1 MSPTNYLTKRNTIYD
16 IREIDGRTFMKF
28 CENDTIAAI
37 STPIG
42 ESGIGIVR
50 LSGPKTIEIAKK
62 IFRDK
67 KLKIR
72 NIEDFSSYTAHY
84 GLLINPDNEE
94 TIDET
99 ILILMKKPK
108 SYTREDTIEFNC
120 HGGIL
125 PLRKVLEAVVSCG
138 ARIAEPG
145 EFTKRAFLNGR
156 IDLSQAE
163 AVIDLIQAKTERSLK
178 SSLAQL
184 EGSLKKKI
192 TDLREKIVKIAAE
205 IEAPMDFP
213 DQDIEGLDLMEMQER
228 IEDVLKEVAVLLDTL
243 DYGKILKEGINTVI
257 VGKTNVGK
265 SSLFNTLLREN
276 RAIVTPLPGTTRD
289 TIEELLNIKGIA
301 FRIIDTAGLKNPE
314 NIIEKISIKRTRK
327 FLEKKAD
334 LILAM
339 FDVNTLL
346 SEEDLEVI
354 QEINKVRERKKK
366 AIVIENKIDLK
377 EKIERQKLFKL
388 LNIKEDV
395 RISLKDKI
403 GIDKLEEEL
412 VNSVF
417 NGLVIPENGVI
428 INNIRQADALKRA
441 KSGLEYVLEGIKKK
455 MPDDFLT
462 IDLKE
467 ALDSLGEITGD
478 SVNDEIINNIFSRF
492 CIGK

>member
-1 MSPTNYLTKRNTIYD
+1 
-16 IREIDGRTFMKF
+16 MKF
-28 CENDTIAAI
+28 WENDTIAAI

-84 GLLINPDNEE
+84 GLLVGPNNEE
-94 TIDET
+94 IIDET

-125 PLRKVLEAVVSCG
+125 LLRKVLEAVISCG

-213 DQDIEGLDLMEMQER
+213 DQDIEELDLMEMQER
-228 IEDVLKEVAVLLDTL
+228 IEGVLKEVAALLDTL
-243 DYGKILKEGINTVI
+243 DYGKILKEGVNTVI

-301 FRIIDTAGLKNPE
+301 FRIIDTAGIKNPE

-354 QEINKVRERKKK
+354 QEINKARERKKK

-377 EKIERQKLFKL
+377 EKIERQKLFNL

-403 GIDKLEEEL
+403 GIDQLEDEL
-412 VNSVF
+412 VKAVF
-417 NGLVIPENGVI
+417 NGLVMPENGVI

-455 MPDDFLT
+455 MPHDFLT

-478 SVNDEIINNIFSRF
+478 SVSDEIINNIFSRF

>member
-1 MSPTNYLTKRNTIYD
+1 
-16 IREIDGRTFMKF
+16 MKF
-28 CENDTIAAI
+28 WENDTIAAI

-42 ESGIGIVR
+42 VSGIGIVR
-50 LSGPKTIEIAKK
+50 LSGPKAIEIAKK
-62 IFRDK
+62 VFRDK
-67 KLKIR
+67 KLKKR
-72 NIEDFSSYTAHY
+72 KIEDFSSYTAHY
-84 GLLINPDNEE
+84 GLLVEPDNEE
-94 TIDET
+94 IIDET

-125 PLRKVLEAVVSCG
+125 LLRKVLEAMIGCG
-138 ARIAEPG
+138 ARMAEPG

-178 SSLAQL
+178 LSLAQL

-192 TDLREKIVKIAAE
+192 TNLREKMIRVAVE

-213 DQDIEGLDLMEMQER
+213 DQDIEELDSMEMQKS
-228 IEDVLKEVAVLLDTL
+228 IEDVLKEIASLLDSL

-265 SSLFNTLLREN
+265 SSLFNTLLRES

-314 NIIEKISIKRTRK
+314 NIIEKIS
-327 FLEKKAD
+327 LKKMKKILDKAE
-334 LILAM
+334 LILAI

-346 SEEDLEVI
+346 SKEDMEVI
-354 QEINKVRERKKK
+354 QEINKAKERKKK
-366 AIVIENKIDLK
+366 TIIIENKIDLK
-377 EKIERQKLFKL
+377 EKIERQELFKL

-403 GIDKLEEEL
+403 GINQLEEEL
-412 VNSVF
+412 AKTVF

-428 INNIRQADALKRA
+428 INNIRQAEALKRA
-441 KSGLEYVLEGIKKK
+441 KKGLEYALEGIKKK
-455 MPDDFLT
+455 MPYDFLT

-478 SVNDEIINNIFSRF
+478 SVSEEIINNIFSRF